1 MTKKY
6 GKCPK
11 CGYKHPYLLCD
22 PFYFDLYSICC
33 PICNFC
39 TDNYIF
45 PEQAEKEWN
54 WLRENPERISLPQL
68 RAQICEKIDRVREK
82 LEELK
87 EIKFCSTELK
97 KTFVAVNE
105 LYKKINGSKP
115 EDLRKC
121 QNPPKERTE
130 SDEKG
135 SNFNVSGRRHINY
148 R

>member
-11 CGYKHPYLLCD
+11 CGYKHPYLFCD

-39 TDNYIF
+39 TDDYTF

-54 WLRENPERISLPQL
+54 WLRENPERISLSQL
-68 RAQICEKIDRVREK
+68 RVQICEKVDRVREK

-87 EIKFCSTELK
+87 EIKFCSEELE
-97 KTFVAVNE
+97 KTFAAVNE
-105 LYKKINGSKP
+105 LYKRANSSESK
-115 EDLRKC
+115 ELQKC
-121 QNPPKERTE
+121 QNPPKGRTE
-130 SDEKG
+130 SCKTG
-135 SNFNVSGRRHINY
+135 SNFNVSG
-148 R
+148 